1 MKSIIVAAAL
11 SGFLLMGDGSATAG
25 IKTDSPVLVSFNP
38 DGSGGAS
45 GALGTARNS
54 ANQVEFIGC
63 VLHGSRG
70 NVFASCSVRD
80 AAGTFMGCV
89 ARDPAF
95 LEVLKSVTSDAVIS
109 FFWDAQGN
117 CTEIAI
123 ETASNDAPKL
133 P

>member
-11 SGFLLMGDGSATAG
+11 SGLVLMGDGSATAG
-25 IKTDSPVLVSFNP
+25 VKTDEPVSVSFNQ

-54 ANQVEFIGC
+54 ANQEEFIGC

-70 NVFASCSVRD
+70 RVFASCSVRD
-80 AAGTFMGCV
+80 AAGTSMGCL
-89 ARDPAF
+89 ASDPAL
-95 LEVLKSVTSDAVIS
+95 LEVLKSVTSDAVIF
-109 FFWDAQGN
+109 FFWDAQAN